1 MQNNY
6 SCFVFLVAYTEWSSK
21 ICDGKKLIIA
31 ELSRLCSYISAD
43 SYVTVYTIG
52 TATVVNGT
60 MNLQFTDNSFY

>member
-31 ELSRLCSYISAD
+31 ELNRLCSYISVD
-43 SYVTVYTIG
+43 SYVTIG